1 MVWVM
6 VLPNGLLLFRILNWD
21 FRSHSYIDLFCQC
34 IISICKLNYEQSF
47 WFQLDN
53 SRIHTAMIAKEWM
66 TDFPVLPWPDLN
78 IMENIWKM
86 LEDIIYDRSPILSL
100 IDLKEEIQKAFLVII
115 GSKRRNIINLYKTFR
130 CRLVKVIK
138 NNGNQMNN

>member
-1 MVWVM
+1 
-6 VLPNGLLLFRILNWD
+6 
-21 FRSHSYIDLFCQC
+21 
-34 IISICKLNYEQSF
+34 
-47 WFQLDN
+47 
-53 SRIHTAMIAKEWM
+53 MIAKEWM